1 MLRKWILIGFGAISA
16 FSADVQLVASS
27 AEIRDF
33 FGTDSVRL
41 AFVESKWIRV
51 VDFSAASPTIQSLSG
66 TSGAIAPQFSP
77 QGDWLVYGLG
87 PNSDMTN
94 NINTKSSAY
103 LVPFQGGTP
112 TLAVADM
119 AHEPRFRRNSS
130 GNPELV
136 YSTIGVWNGWSSS
149 GETRI
154 LPVNLSSSTPS
165 LGTSSVLLSGAY
177 YGGANDDYVATGST
191 RAIMSSISNS
201 NPQITL
207 AYSLTSL
214 NGVVNSNERQ
224 ACNTSIYPGT
234 EYSNGMLSLDF
245 GSAGM
250 TNSSIHQGKAWGLHD
265 ILFFTLYD
273 GTMLAHWTRPD
284 RNAFSLFADDS
295 YVGHHYDDVEWSN
308 HPYFAVAN
316 IQVTRSY
323 LVGDEWFDEEPHEVI
338 VAIDLR
344 SGKHLALAQSSTV
357 GQGISADLVWPN
369 LWVNRN
375 AAPKIIDNWVQQ
387 SNSIQ
392 PHTNADLPS
401 AILQV
406 YHHQIHSK
414 KPLQTLVSY
423 DMQGKAHSWI
433 SNAAGTMWKA
443 PVGIQGVHRVVAI
456 DSKGN
461 HYQQLWIQDS
471 YDP

>member
-1 MLRKWILIGFGAISA
+1 MMRKWILIGFGAISA

-27 AEIRDF
+27 ADIRDF

-41 AFVESKWIRV
+41 AFVESKWIQV
-51 VDFSAASPTIQSLSG
+51 VDFSKASPSIQTLSG
-66 TSGAIAPQFSP
+66 TSGAISPQFSP

-112 TLAVADM
+112 SLAVADV
-119 AHEPRFRRNSS
+119 AHEPRFRRSS
-130 GNPELV
+130 SDSAELV
-136 YSTIGVWNGWSSS
+136 YSTIGVWNGWLST
-149 GETRI
+149 GETRT

-165 LGTSSVLLSGAY
+165 FGAPSVLISGAY
-177 YGGANDDYVATGST
+177 YGGANEDYVATGST

-214 NGVVNSNERQ
+214 SGVVNSNERQ
-224 ACNTSIYPGT
+224 ACNTSIYPGS

-250 TNSSIHQGKAWGLHD
+250 TNSTIHQGKAWGLHD
-265 ILFFTLYD
+265 IIFFTLSD
-273 GTMLAHWTRPD
+273 GTMLGHWVRPD
-284 RNAFSLFADDS
+284 RNAFYILADDS
-295 YVGHHYDDVEWSN
+295 YVGHHYDDLEWSN

-323 LVGDEWFDEEPHEVI
+323 LVGDEWFDEEPHEI
-338 VAIDLR
+338 LIAIDLR
-344 SGKHLALAQSSTV
+344 SGKHLALAQSSSV
-357 GQGISADLVWPN
+357 GQGVSADLVWPN
-369 LWVNRN
+369 LWVSRN

-387 SNSIQ
+387 SNSI
-392 PHTNADLPS
+392 HSHSNADLSS

-406 YHHQIHSK
+406 YQNKVRSEMS
-414 KPLQTLVSY
+414 LQTLVSF
-423 DMQGKAHSWI
+423 DMQGTVHSWI
-433 SNAAGTMWKA
+433 SNASGTVWSA
-443 PVGIQGVHRVVAI
+443 PMGLNGVQRIVATDVQGRRYHR
-456 DSKGN
+456 
-461 HYQQLWIQDS
+461 LWIKDS